1 MAGSEKEI
9 TVASLTTDAQFRD
22 AVQLQRTI
30 WGFSE
35 TDLLPVRF
43 FVVASKVGGI
53 ILGAF
58 DHSKSDA
65 PKMVAF
71 CLAIPAIKPGG
82 APFLHSNMLGVLA
95 EYRDFGLGR
104 RMKIRQRELAL
115 EAGIPLIEW
124 TFDPLE
130 LKNAYFN
137 IERLGAIVRR
147 HVRNQ
152 YGISTSHLHGGMPTD
167 RLTAEWWVRSEHAS
181 KICAGQEF
189 GNPPIVERIPVPA
202 NVGTLR
208 TTDPALARAI
218 QAELAD
224 RFEAAF
230 RQDLV
235 VVGMERGEEESAY
248 LLAQFQPEM
257 L

>member
-1 MAGSEKEI
+1 MAGSEKETI
-9 TVASLTTDAQFRD
+9 RIAPLTTDAEFR
-22 AVQLQRTI
+22 AVVQLQRTI

-43 FVVASKVGGI
+43 FVVASKVGGS

-58 DHSKSDA
+58 DRDQL
-65 PKMVAF
+65 VAF

-82 APFLHSNMLGVLA
+82 HPFLHSNMLGVLA

-104 RMKIRQRELAL
+104 RLKLRQREDAL

-137 IERLGAIVRR
+137 LERLGAIVRR

-152 YGISTSHLHGGMPTD
+152 YGISTSHLHGGIPTD
-167 RLTAEWWVRSEHAS
+167 RLTAEWWVGSERAT
-181 KICAGQEF
+181 KLCAKEPF
-189 GNPPIVERIPVPA
+189 ENPPIAERIPVPTGIA
-202 NVGTLR
+202 ALR
-208 TTDPALARAI
+208 STDPARVRAV
-218 QAELAD
+218 QEELAD
-224 RFEAAF
+224 RFQSAF
-230 RQDLV
+230 RRGLT
-235 VVGMERGEEESAY
+235 VVGLSRGDEHSDY
-248 LLAQFQPEM
+248 LLAELP
-257 L
+257 

>member
-58 DHSKSDA
+58 DG

-167 RLTAEWWVRSEHAS
+167 RLTAEWWVRSERAS
-181 KICAGQEF
+181 KICAGEKF
-189 GNPPIVERIPVPA
+189 GNPPIVDRIPVPA
-202 NVGTLR
+202 NVSTLR
-208 TTDPALARAI
+208 STDPTRVRAI